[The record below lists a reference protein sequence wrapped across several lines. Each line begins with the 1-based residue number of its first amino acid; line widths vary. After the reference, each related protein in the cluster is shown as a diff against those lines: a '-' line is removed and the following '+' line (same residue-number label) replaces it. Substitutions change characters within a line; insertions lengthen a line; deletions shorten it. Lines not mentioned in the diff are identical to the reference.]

1 MSRVYKVKVSDTEA
15 MVDPSD
21 AHLVRQYAWHR
32 GGTKDGYAA
41 TTIKGKTTY
50 MHRLILG
57 AAASEI
63 VDHIDGNPLNNR
75 RSNLRIV
82 TRSQNAA
89 NLAFSRNPYGFKGV
103 CFYPEKN
110 RYQGRVCKDSG
121 TFRGP
126 YRKTPEEA
134 ARDYD
139 AMARGIHGDH
149 TTYNFPLPGERGVI
163 VRPA

>member
-1 MSRVYKVKVSDTEA
+1 MKRVYKITVGDTEA
-15 MVDPSD
+15 TVDPMD
-21 AHLVRQYAWHR
+21 AYLVREHRWHR
-32 GGTKDGYAA
+32 GGTNDGYAA
-41 TTIKGKTTY
+41 TQLNGTTMY
-50 MHRLILG
+50 MHRLIMG
-57 AAASEI
+57 AAPSEM

-89 NLAFSRNPYGFKGV
+89 NISTTRNATGYKGV
-103 CFYPEKN
+103 ATFPSRGK
-110 RYQGRVCKDSG
+110 YQGRVCKDGG

-139 AMARGIHGDH
+139 DMARGLFDGHA
-149 TTYNFPLPGERGVI
+149 TVNFPRAGERGVI
-163 VRPA
+163 ARAA